1 MDSKK
6 TIIVI
11 LIIILI
17 VSLTTVAILLWHR
30 GKNDEKQA
38 TPAMPTDPVEI
49 DNTLQRVSKR
59 NNFYMVKS
67 CVDKFYAYYE
77 SLYNSQGDSII
88 IDEEAQKSLD
98 KQKEENKNAVYSML
112 DDTYIDYKNITLDNL
127 TSKISKIDPLYV
139 SVTEMYE
146 LQKDENMYVYFVYGN
161 IRDQKTSN
169 ISKFS
174 MIVKIDMRNRAFKV
188 LLQDYVNEKYNNIQ
202 IGETVQINISDKIEA
217 NKYNIVEYKAI
228 SDSTYVTDIIN
239 AYKNDIMFNS
249 EEVYNKLDTDYKEK
263 RFKDLESF
271 KEYVSTKIRKIV
283 TMNVTKFQKEDYEEY
298 VQYVC
303 LDNKGDYTI
312 IKEYGP
318 MNYTLILDTYTIDL
332 PEFKAKYENADN
344 KNKVALNMDKIKQAI
359 NDNNYEYVYSKL
371 NETFKNNNFKNYDK
385 FLKNFKSRFFEDN
398 IFEYQSIEGQE
409 NIYDIKVKIKNKNEE
424 LNEGNNIAF
433 VMQLL
438 ENTNFEISF
447 NVEE

>member
-30 GKNDEKQA
+30 GKTDEKQA

-146 LQKDENMYVYFVYGN
+146 LQKED
-161 IRDQKTSN
+161 
-169 ISKFS
+169 
-174 MIVKIDMRNRAFKV
+174 
-188 LLQDYVNEKYNNIQ
+188 
-202 IGETVQINISDKIEA
+202 
-217 NKYNIVEYKAI
+217 
-228 SDSTYVTDIIN
+228 
-239 AYKNDIMFNS
+239 
-249 EEVYNKLDTDYKEK
+249 
-263 RFKDLESF
+263 
-271 KEYVSTKIRKIV
+271 RKSV
-283 TMNVTKFQKEDYEEY
+283 V
-298 VQYVC
+298 
-303 LDNKGDYTI
+303 
-312 IKEYGP
+312 
-318 MNYTLILDTYTIDL
+318 
-332 PEFKAKYENADN
+332 
-344 KNKVALNMDKIKQAI
+344 
-359 NDNNYEYVYSKL
+359 
-371 NETFKNNNFKNYDK
+371 
-385 FLKNFKSRFFEDN
+385 
-398 IFEYQSIEGQE
+398 
-409 NIYDIKVKIKNKNEE
+409 
-424 LNEGNNIAF
+424 
-433 VMQLL
+433 
-438 ENTNFEISF
+438 
-447 NVEE
+447 

>member
-1 MDSKK
+1 
-6 TIIVI
+6 
-11 LIIILI
+11 
-17 VSLTTVAILLWHR
+17 
-30 GKNDEKQA
+30 
-38 TPAMPTDPVEI
+38 MPTDPVEI

-188 LLQDYVNEKYNNIQ
+188 LLQDYVNEK
-202 IGETVQINISDKIEA
+202 
-217 NKYNIVEYKAI
+217 
-228 SDSTYVTDIIN
+228 
-239 AYKNDIMFNS
+239 
-249 EEVYNKLDTDYKEK
+249 
-263 RFKDLESF
+263 
-271 KEYVSTKIRKIV
+271 
-283 TMNVTKFQKEDYEEY
+283 
-298 VQYVC
+298 
-303 LDNKGDYTI
+303 
-312 IKEYGP
+312 
-318 MNYTLILDTYTIDL
+318 
-332 PEFKAKYENADN
+332 
-344 KNKVALNMDKIKQAI
+344 
-359 NDNNYEYVYSKL
+359 
-371 NETFKNNNFKNYDK
+371 
-385 FLKNFKSRFFEDN
+385 
-398 IFEYQSIEGQE
+398 
-409 NIYDIKVKIKNKNEE
+409 
-424 LNEGNNIAF
+424 
-433 VMQLL
+433 
-438 ENTNFEISF
+438 
-447 NVEE
+447 